1 MSQALKLTPANVLA
15 RFDPHDG
22 TLESM
27 LAARVRRLPD
37 HPFIEYDG
45 QTLSYARFAQQAD
58 AMAAMLWS
66 RGVRAGDRVA
76 LLSYN
81 HPSIPLTL
89 FALARLGAV
98 AVPINPD
105 FLRDEARYV
114 LEHAQVSGVICAPD
128 RLALLEQACEGI
140 ERPMWKMVNR
150 ASDGVDVQ
158 DIESAMRESEGVRFD
173 NASDPDRTCI
183 LIYSSGT
190 TGFPK
195 GVMHAQRTFTLA
207 GEGFVARM
215 HLQPDDRLLCIMPMF
230 HMNAIFYSLAGALA
244 TGATLI
250 LLARFSASTFWR
262 DAARLQATEVNTVAA
277 ISNILMRRPRSE
289 FVPGHRIRS
298 IYGGPFSQEVYRVFK
313 SEFGVPGLV
322 EGYGMSEI
330 PGVLSN
336 PIDGPRIGSIGLP
349 CQHPNQ
355 TAAFAQLRIVGDDGH
370 EVAADVPGN
379 LLVKNQLVMQGYF
392 RDPQLTAEVFKD
404 GWFVTGDVVR
414 RDAEGFYWF
423 VARSKDIIRR
433 RGENVS
439 GAEIDRIVNEH
450 PDVLMSAAIAVP
462 SPVGEDDILVAVVAR
477 EGQQVAPE
485 AIRQWCEARLA
496 RVKLPRYVAVVDA
509 LPHNRSFRIEKFKLK
524 ARSES
529 LVASAVDFE
538 PFSSTAHPQPDPP

>member
-1 MSQALKLTPANVLA
+1 MPGTHKLTPANVLA

-22 TLESM
+22 TLQSM

-37 HPFIEYDG
+37 HSFIEHDG
-45 QTLSYARFAQQAD
+45 QTLTYAQFAEKVAT
-58 AMAAMLWS
+58 MAAMLWT

-76 LLSYN
+76 LLSHN
-81 HPSIPLTL
+81 HPSIPLAL

-105 FLRDEARYV
+105 FLRDEVRYV
-114 LEHAQVSGVICAPD
+114 LEHAEVSGVICAPD
-128 RLALLEQACEGI
+128 RLALFEEASEGLK
-140 ERPMWKMVNR
+140 RPPWKMVNR
-150 ASDGVDVQ
+150 PSDAVAVQ
-158 DIESAMRESEGVRFD
+158 DIDTAMRESEGVRFE
-173 NASDPDRTCI
+173 NGSDPDRTCI

-195 GVMHAQRTFTLA
+195 GVMHAQRTFALA

-230 HMNAIFYSLAGALA
+230 HMNAIFYSLAGSLA

-262 DAARLQATEVNTVAA
+262 DVAELRATEVNTVAA

-289 FVPGHRIRS
+289 FVRDHQIRS
-298 IYGGPFSQEVYRVFK
+298 IYGGPFSEEVYRVFK
-313 SEFGVPGLV
+313 SEFGVHGLV

-336 PIDGPRIGSIGLP
+336 PVDGPKIGSIGLP
-349 CQHPNQ
+349 CQHPNRNV
-355 TAAFAQLRIVGDDGH
+355 AFAELRIVDDDGH
-370 EVAADVPGN
+370 EVPVDVPGN
-379 LLVKNQLVMQGYF
+379 LLVKNLLVMQGYF
-392 RDPQLTAEVFKD
+392 RDPQLTAEAFKD

-423 VARSKDIIRR
+423 VARSRDIIRR

-462 SPVGEDDILVAVVAR
+462 SPVGEDDILVAVVPR
-477 EGQQVAPE
+477 EGQQVAPQE
-485 AIRQWCEARLA
+485 IRRWCESRLA
-496 RVKLPRYVAVVDA
+496 RVKVPRYVAVVPA
-509 LPHNRSFRIEKFKLK
+509 LPHNRSFRVEKFKLK

-538 PFSSTAHPQPDPP
+538 SLSSTPHP